1 MEYLYTVNQHANR
14 FNRPEQIVYVG
25 VDSKKEGEDLILAIR
40 EGFRNYACDMGLLP
54 TEPEVSLEYNDDH
67 GKDEYPYFVA
77 FIFVRTRNGVFIVTQ
92 YLPYVVFKGLSI
104 LEPPPDHALPSA
116 EEQQQPVG

>member
-1 MEYLYTVNQHANR
+1 MDYLYTVNQSANR

-54 TEPEVSLEYNDDH
+54 TEPEVSLEYNDARNE
-67 GKDEYPYFVA
+67 DEYPYFVA
-77 FIFVRTRNGVFIVTQ
+77 FIFVRTKYGVSVVTQ
-92 YLPYVVFKGLSI
+92 YLPDVVVKGLKI
-104 LEPPPDHALPSA
+104 LEPPDHAPPSA
-116 EEQQQPVG
+116 EEQQQPVR